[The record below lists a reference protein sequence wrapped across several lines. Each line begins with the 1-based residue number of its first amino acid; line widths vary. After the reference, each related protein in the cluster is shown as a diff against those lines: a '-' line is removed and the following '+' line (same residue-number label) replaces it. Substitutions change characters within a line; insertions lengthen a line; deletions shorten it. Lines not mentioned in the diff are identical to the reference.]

1 MPYGFETVKKKTPPI
16 TSFDIFKLFK
26 STGLLLYK
34 IGKLYGKL
42 RKSLP
47 FKVLL
52 LVMLVK
58 IYNVDFILSVNKKDN
73 FMRKREG
80 W

>member
-1 MPYGFETVKKKTPPI
+1 MLYGFEIVKKKI
-16 TSFDIFKLFK
+16 LFIILFDIFKFFK
-26 STGLLLYK
+26 SIGLLLYK

-42 RKSLP
+42 RKSLF
-47 FKVLL
+47 FKVLF

-58 IYNVDFILSVNKKDN
+58 IYNVDFILLVNKKDN

>member
-1 MPYGFETVKKKTPPI
+1 MPYGFETVKKTPPI

-47 FKVLL
+47 

-58 IYNVDFILSVNKKDN
+58 IYNVDFIVSK
-73 FMRKREG
+73 
-80 W
+80 